1 MRIRSGV
8 SPIIATMILIL
19 IATAAG
25 VLLWIWVSGYVS
37 GNPATHSALDERVK
51 IEAVKVDVGTSS
63 TTVSVYVRNIGSITV
78 NVSSGYVLDV
88 NGNLMMGGP
97 VNGTLIRPGEVK
109 YITIT
114 SDQTQ
119 TLIKGNVYI
128 AKIVTQ
134 RGTEALYSFVVPS

>member
-1 MRIRSGV
+1 MKTRSGV

-25 VLLWIWVSGYVS
+25 VLLWVWVSGYVS

-51 IEAVKVDVGTSS
+51 IEAVRVDMGDSS
-63 TTVSVYVRNIGSITV
+63 ATVTIYVRNVGSITV

-97 VNGTLIRPGEVK
+97 FSGVLIRPGEVR
-109 YITIT
+109 YITIV
-114 SDQTQ
+114 SDT

>member
-1 MRIRSGV
+1 
-8 SPIIATMILIL
+8 
-19 IATAAG
+19 
-25 VLLWIWVSGYVS
+25 
-37 GNPATHSALDERVK
+37 
-51 IEAVKVDVGTSS
+51 
-63 TTVSVYVRNIGSITV
+63 VRNIGSITV

-97 VNGTLIRPGEVK
+97 VSGALIRPGEVR
-109 YITIT
+109 YITIV
-114 SDQTQ
+114 SDT